1 LAFLG
6 ALPTTSHSKG
16 VEHVQFSQ
24 LEHLAW
30 HIHYIY
36 AKIWDASGVVAE
48 LTWQTS

>member
-1 LAFLG
+1 MNGRQLLARNWG
-6 ALPTTSHSKG
+6 DELPR
-16 VEHVQFSQ
+16 
-24 LEHLAW
+24 